1 MPPKDTRR
9 RYERIAEELRA
20 EIARGVHA
28 VGQRLPS
35 ERDLAQRFKVSR
47 PSVREATIAL
57 ELDGLVEVRYGSGVH
72 VVATL
77 PRGGVVGITDFGPFE
92 LLEARRVIESETCA
106 LAAKRITP
114 EQLSELTSLVDEMKE
129 ENEHNVAQS
138 EDADRRFHELIAE
151 STGNSA
157 LSAAVK
163 SLWDARQ
170 RSPQY
175 KLLSRKVRAMGVKP
189 RIDEHMKV
197 LAALERGDASGARN
211 AMRDHLA
218 RVIDGLLEATEAEAH
233 EKASAEIAEKRRK
246 YNSA

>member
-1 MPPKDTRR
+1 M
-9 RYERIAEELRA
+9 AL
-20 EIARGVHA
+20 
-28 VGQRLPS
+28 
-35 ERDLAQRFKVSR
+35 RFKVSR

-72 VVATL
+72 VIAMV
-77 PRGGVVGITDFGPFE
+77 PNGGVAGITDFGPFE
-92 LLEARRVIESETCA
+92 LLEARRAIEAETCA

-114 EQLSELTSLVDEMKE
+114 EQLSELTSLVGEMRD

-163 SLWDARQ
+163 TLWAARQ

-175 KLLSRKVRAMGVKP
+175 KLLSQKVRAMGVKP
-189 RIDEHMKV
+189 RIDEHTKV
-197 LAALERGDASGARN
+197 VDALKRGDSNGARM

-218 RVIDGLLEATEAEAH
+218 RVIDGLLKATEVDALER
-233 EKASAEIAEKRRK
+233 ASAEIAEKRRK
-246 YNSA
+246 YTSA

>member
-1 MPPKDTRR
+1 MSPKDTRR
-9 RYERIAEELRA
+9 RYEKIAEELRA
-20 EIARGVHA
+20 EIASGTYA

-72 VVATL
+72 VIATV
-77 PRGGVVGITDFGPFE
+77 PKGGVAGITDFGPFE
-92 LLEARRVIESETCA
+92 LLEARRAIESEACA
-106 LAAKRITP
+106 LAAKRIGP
-114 EQLSELTSLVDEMKE
+114 EQLSELTSLISEMRD

-157 LSAAVK
+157 LFAAVK
-163 SLWDARQ
+163 TLWDARQ

-175 KLLSRKVRAMGVKP
+175 KLLSHKVRAMGVKP
-189 RIDEHMKV
+189 RIDEHTRV
-197 LAALERGDASGARN
+197 VDALKRGDSSGART

-218 RVIDGLLEATEAEAH
+218 RVIDELLKATEVEAL
-233 EKASAEIAEKRRK
+233 ERASAEIAEKRRK
-246 YNSA
+246 YTTA

>member
-20 EIARGVHA
+20 DIARGTYP

-35 ERDLAQRFKVSR
+35 ERELAQRFKVSR

-72 VVATL
+72 VVATV
-77 PRGGVVGITDFGPFE
+77 PNGGVVGVTDFGPFE
-92 LLEARRVIESETCA
+92 LLEARRAIESEACA
-106 LAAKRITP
+106 LAAKRIGA
-114 EQLSELTSLVDEMKE
+114 EQLSELTSLISEMRE

-157 LSAAVK
+157 LFAAVK
-163 SLWDARQ
+163 TLWDARQ

-175 KLLSRKVRAMGVKP
+175 KLLSHKVRAMGVKP
-189 RIDEHMKV
+189 RIDEHTRV
-197 LAALERGDASGARN
+197 VDALKRGDSNGART

-218 RVIDGLLEATEAEAH
+218 RVIDELLKATEAEAH
-233 EKASAEIAEKRRK
+233 ERATAEIAEKRRK
-246 YNSA
+246 YTTA

>member
-1 MPPKDTRR
+1 MAPKDTRR

-20 EIARGVHA
+20 DIAGGA
-28 VGQRLPS
+28 YPVGQRLPS

-72 VVATL
+72 VIATV
-77 PRGGVVGITDFGPFE
+77 PKGGVAGVTDFGPFE
-92 LLEARRVIESETCA
+92 LLEARRAIESEACA
-106 LAAKRITP
+106 LAARRIGP
-114 EQLSELTSLVDEMKE
+114 EQLSELTSLISEMRE

-157 LSAAVK
+157 LFSAVK
-163 SLWDARQ
+163 TLWDARQ

-175 KLLSRKVRAMGVKP
+175 KLLSQKVRAMGVKP
-189 RIDEHMKV
+189 RIDEHTRV
-197 LAALERGDASGARN
+197 VDALQHGDASGART

-218 RVIDGLLEATEAEAH
+218 RVIDELLKATEAEAL
-233 EKASAEIAEKRRK
+233 ERASAEIAEKRRK
-246 YNSA
+246 YTTA